1 MKCRICRNATLPG
14 ARLCGPCRAALNRAR
29 HGAEG
34 TTAAVDDATVAG
46 DVQGQPAPADSG
58 PRSDAAAVPKLRRWP
73 AVIMGASVVCA
84 ALAYAWFGSGV
95 QPRLSVRSAAVSA
108 VASSEPPPVAAPN
121 SSNVVQPADTAVAAA
136 AAEPAAQPT
145 TREPVAARHD
155 AVVRRL
161 AVRRE
166 SAAVRRATPAVSDT
180 AVSDSDRAATV
191 DPVAASPPASL
202 QAVATSSSPGDRWQ
216 ALNQALAS
224 CGGNFIE
231 RVVCGQRAR
240 FRYCDGYWGRV
251 PQCPSGAVADNR

>member
-34 TTAAVDDATVAG
+34 TAAAADDATVAG
-46 DVQGQPAPADSG
+46 DVQAQPAAADSLAG
-58 PRSDAAAVPKLRRWP
+58 SDAAVPKLRRWP
-73 AVIMGASVVCA
+73 AVIMGASVACA
-84 ALAYAWFGSGV
+84 ALAYAWLGNSI
-95 QPRLSVRSAAVSA
+95 QPRLSAISAAVPA

-121 SSNVVQPADTAVAAA
+121 PSEEVQPADAAVAAA
-136 AAEPAAQPT
+136 STEPTMPPMEHKSVTAH
-145 TREPVAARHD
+145 HD
-155 AVVRRL
+155 AGVRRL
-161 AVRRE
+161 AARREPATVRRT
-166 SAAVRRATPAVSDT
+166 TPAVSDT
-180 AVSDSDRAATV
+180 AVSDTDHAATA
-191 DPVAASPPASL
+191 DRGAASPPAPL

-216 ALNQALAS
+216 ALNLALAN